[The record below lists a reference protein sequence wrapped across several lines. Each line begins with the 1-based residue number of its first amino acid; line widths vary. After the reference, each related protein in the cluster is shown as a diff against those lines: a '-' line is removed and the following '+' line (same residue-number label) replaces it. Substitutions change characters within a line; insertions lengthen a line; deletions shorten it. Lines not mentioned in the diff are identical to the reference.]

1 MFWGKQISVIPSES
15 YMQMKIKCKSII
27 LMSLWD
33 VLMSN
38 FFCINSGAKMLS
50 LFQSTPQ
57 SLPMLSSCRSHFLL
71 WKTSLFLH
79 FSLGLVQNK
88 SHWKNVQTWGE
99 KRSPTYFKALE
110 TNCGKW
116 HKSPASQEQL
126 MWVGWGGRVEKHLS
140 CSQRTKQCAAAL
152 PAGSQPFLSAG
163 SPTGT
168 DITEQKENSL
178 GTFSGMALMD
188 CHV

>member
-126 MWVGWGGRVEKHLS
+126 VGGLGRESGEAPLLFPEDKAV
-140 CSQRTKQCAAAL
+140 CSSAACWL
-152 PAGSQPFLSAG
+152 PALSLCWV
-163 SPTGT
+163 PYRHWHHWT
-168 DITEQKENSL
+168 KRK
-178 GTFSGMALMD
+178 
-188 CHV
+188 